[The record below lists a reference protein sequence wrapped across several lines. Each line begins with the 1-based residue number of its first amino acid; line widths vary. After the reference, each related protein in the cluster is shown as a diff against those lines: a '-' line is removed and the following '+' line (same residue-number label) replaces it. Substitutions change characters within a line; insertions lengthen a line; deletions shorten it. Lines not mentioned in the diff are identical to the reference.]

1 MGPGRTAVRAAM
13 GLWLLAGLACVGD
26 GEQARAQADGP
37 MQEAVI
43 TADTVDRGGTKP
55 GTILRWGPAT
65 PEAIEGPVY
74 PPVVAGDRGQVS
86 IYEGYFVSQPCY
98 RPLRA
103 DADLQADTIVVRVIA
118 DPDTARAGPCEEA
131 EKPLGYAMLVGQF
144 DPGSYAV
151 RLIHEGDTARDAP
164 LDTVYADIAI
174 EPRER

>member
-1 MGPGRTAVRAAM
+1 MGPGRTGARAAM
-13 GLWLLAGLACVGD
+13 GAWLLAGLACVGD
-26 GEQARAQADGP
+26 GEQARAQAENRT
-37 MQEAVI
+37 QEAVI

-86 IYEGYFVSQPCY
+86 IYEGYFVSRPCH

-103 DADLQADTIVVRVIA
+103 EADLQADTIIVRVIA
-118 DPDTARAGPCEEA
+118 DPDTARTGPCEEV
-131 EKPLGYAMLVGQF
+131 EKQLGYAMLVGQF
-144 DPGSYAV
+144 DPGTYAV
-151 RLIHEGDTARDAP
+151 RLIHEGDMAREAL
-164 LDTVYADIAI
+164 LDTVYAGIAI